1 MYEQQLLVGWF
12 CPWAQR
18 AWIAVNLL
26 ESIAGTVGSGAGT
39 EGGACRPCVE
49 VVNDSRSVVLNT
61 DLETEDGDGIARLM
75 VKGPLLGSLSVPA
88 LLTDQGPISGDSIR
102 ICQLLWESNSA
113 TASCFIMD
121 ANCAEESQAWS
132 GRLSKPFYNALMN
145 RPLQEGHKTELS
157 VDSELDASK
166 YSCNL
171 HFEELL
177 DALSEFGLSIEGDY
191 CKGESISLIDV
202 TIWPFLQRIF
212 GLQLFQVYRSDYLS
226 LATLSE
232 ITYPPCPIVYPN
244 SSAVVE
250 SRRKG
255 IQYAMQWYE
264 RCLALDS
271 FARTLPA
278 DTVAWGFSPSLRDI
292 YKIYALGVGL
302 KTVNFCS

>member
-26 ESIAGTVGSGAGT
+26 ESIAGT

-88 LLTDQGPISGDSIR
+88 LLTDQGP
-102 ICQLLWESNSA
+102 
-113 TASCFIMD
+113 
-121 ANCAEESQAWS
+121 
-132 GRLSKPFYNALMN
+132 
-145 RPLQEGHKTELS
+145 LQEGHKAELS

-177 DALSEFGLSIEGDY
+177 DALSEFGLSVEGDY

-302 KTVNFCS
+302 KSVNFCS